1 MLKGLKTMKKL
12 LGYLD
17 LVLFLVLVTVKLVV
31 YGDMVNPYFTLKGI
45 LYPTI
50 ASLLVLASISLLF
63 KPKGRS
69 RYLYICNIVITCILI
84 ADINYFRYYKDIIS
98 IPVIKNGLL
107 LGAVNQAVKSIL
119 QPHDLLLLIDILL
132 IPIIKKILKLKFN
145 NIYSNYMEIKNVS
158 MPFKLRALSFA
169 LVLALSV
176 SYDGY
181 FIHKLNVEQPRLIE
195 GMYNKIYITNALGNL
210 NCHALD
216 VYNFAKKSLFDKKSL
231 DDEKANEIKTYLTE
245 NTKTS
250 GSKFKNIGKDK
261 NLIMIQVEALQSFVI
276 NKKVEGEEITPNL
289 NRWLKK
295 SLYFDNYYYQVAGG
309 NTSDAEFM
317 SNNSL
322 YPASSGAA
330 YYIYSGDEFNSLP
343 KLLDKKGY
351 YSAAFHGYKEG
362 FWNRNAMYVKEGF
375 DKFYGEKSF
384 NLDEQIGLGLSDESF
399 FKQSLEQ
406 IKSFKE
412 PYYSFLVT
420 LTSHFP
426 FEATDKYG
434 DFNVGNLEGT
444 FMGNYLK
451 SIHYTDK
458 QLGMFLDQLE
468 KDGTMDNSIIV
479 LYGDHFAIPRN
490 HSEELFSFVG
500 ETGNDEFAWMR
511 HQKVPLIMHFP
522 KDAHKGVNSVVS
534 GQMDIFPTLC
544 NMFDLKTPYKFG
556 RDLFNVKD
564 RLVVFRTGSFMD
576 NKVFYSSSSKKYYD
590 LKTGE
595 EVAETDALKKKKE
608 EALKQLDYS
617 DTLLDHN
624 LIKKFTE
631 NNEMSK

>member
-1 MLKGLKTMKKL
+1 MKKI

-17 LVLFLVLVTVKLVV
+17 LVLFLILVTIKVAF
-31 YGDMVNPYFTLKGI
+31 YGDMVNPYFKIKYIIGPTL
-45 LYPTI
+45 
-50 ASLLVLASISLLF
+50 ASIVVIASISLLF

-69 RYLYICNIVITCILI
+69 RYLYICNIIITCVLI

-98 IPVIKNGLL
+98 IPVIKNGIL
-107 LGAVNQAVKSIL
+107 LGAVNEAVKNIL
-119 QPHDLLLLIDILL
+119 QPRDLLLLIDIIL
-132 IPIIKKILKLKFN
+132 IPIFKKILKLKFN
-145 NIYSNYMEIKNVS
+145 GIYSNYMEIKNVS
-158 MPFKLRALSFA
+158 IPFKLRALSF
-169 LVLALSV
+169 VLIFAVSF

-181 FIHKLNVEQPRLIE
+181 FINKLRTEQPRLIE
-195 GMYNKIYITNALGNL
+195 GMYNKIYIINSLGNI

-216 VYNFAKKSLFDKKSL
+216 VYNFAKKSFFDKKSL
-231 DDEKANEIKTYLTE
+231 DDEKANEIKTYL
-245 NTKTS
+245 NANSKSS
-250 GSKFKNIGKDK
+250 GSKFKNVGKDK
-261 NLIMIQVEALQSFVI
+261 NLIMIQVEALQEFVI

-289 NRWLKK
+289 NKWLKK

-384 NLDEQIGLGLSDESF
+384 NVDEKIGLGLSDESF
-399 FKQSLEQ
+399 FKQSLEE

-434 DFNVGNLEGT
+434 DFNVGDFEGT
-444 FMGNYLK
+444 FTGNYLK
-451 SIHYTDK
+451 SIHYADK

-468 KDGTMDNSIIV
+468 SEGIMDDSIVV
-479 LYGDHFAIPRN
+479 LYGDHFAIPKD
-490 HSEELFSFVG
+490 HAKELYSFVG
-500 ETGNDEFAWMR
+500 ETGNDEFAWTKY
-511 HQKVPLIMHFP
+511 QKVPLIMHFP

-544 NMFDLKTPYKFG
+544 NMFDLKNPYKFG

-564 RLVVFRTGSFMD
+564 RLVVFRTGSFID
-576 NKVFYSSSSKKYYD
+576 NNVFYSSSSKKYYD
-590 LKTGE
+590 LKTGQ
-595 EVAETDALKKKKE
+595 EVKETETLKKKKE
-608 EALKQLDYS
+608 EALKHLDYS

-631 NNEMSK
+631 NKELNK